1 MDTGAILKFEPNVP
15 IQVALQ
21 YATGKRCA
29 NARVMYTLTSGDK
42 MFLNAP
48 EADRVDA
55 LGVKPGEAFTICQ
68 VGKGKNV
75 QWAIGRGQEASPG
88 RTQTTRS
95 QSGTDAHNAEPVA
108 RRAAPLRF
116 APMPTESADQVLSR
130 KLVASADN
138 SMRSYLKAAV
148 SAAADTEK
156 YAASIG
162 RHLEFSAGD
171 VLTAAIFLAQM
182 GGR

>member
-1 MDTGAILKFEPNVP
+1 METNSTLKFEANVP
-15 IQVALQ
+15 VEVALQ

-68 VGKGKNV
+68 VGKGKDC
-75 QWAIGRGQEASPG
+75 QWAIGRTGV
-88 RTQTTRS
+88 RS
-95 QSGTDAHNAEPVA
+95 QESGVRIAP
-108 RRAAPLRF
+108 AAPLAF
-116 APMPTESADQVLSR
+116 APRPSESADQALSR
-130 KLVASADN
+130 KITASAEN
-138 SMRSYLKAAV
+138 SMRAYMKAAV
-148 SAAADTEK
+148 GAAADTEK
-156 YAASIG
+156 YAESIG
-162 RHLEFSAGD
+162 RELKFSSAD